1 MMKIRGKCRAHCLV
15 TLLPVLYTLLFSA
28 PTFAKKPPLTA
39 EVKDA
44 YIDMRTGPGHG
55 YPIHHALTRSEPFE
69 IRLRRTD
76 WVKIRTLDRHLKTGW
91 VHESILEAQL
101 SATEDEDQEERF
113 KRFQW
118 MIGGGDFEGASA
130 ITTSVAFKAT
140 PTLSLVA
147 EGTHILGDVSDGWM
161 LTGALRQQPFSFYRV
176 APYFQVGAGV
186 VRTQPFSTIV
196 QAEDRED
203 QTIHVGVGADIKI
216 ASRLNFFFDYRQ
228 HKVLTSRAELD
239 EVNEWRLGFNVSY

>member
-1 MMKIRGKCRAHCLV
+1 MERRGTCTTEAALIVLLV
-15 TLLPVLYTLLFSA
+15 LLALFPSTA
-28 PTFAKKPPLTA
+28 LSKKPPLTA
-39 EVKDA
+39 TVKEA
-44 YIDMRTGPGHG
+44 YIDMRTGPGYG
-55 YPIHHALTRSEPFE
+55 YPVYHALTRSDVFE

-76 WVKIRTLDRHLKTGW
+76 WVKIRTMDRHLKTGW
-91 VHESILEAQL
+91 VHESVLEQQL
-101 SATEDEDQEERF
+101 SPVEDEPQDLGF

-118 MIGGGDFEGASA
+118 MIAGGDFEGASA

-140 PTLSLVA
+140 NTLSLVG

-161 LTGALRQQPFSFYRV
+161 VTAAIRQQPFSFYRV
-176 APYFQVGAGV
+176 APYLQVGAGV

-228 HKVLTSRAELD
+228 HKVLTSRAALD

>member
-1 MMKIRGKCRAHCLV
+1 MIKPRGKRRNVPAMVLLS
-15 TLLPVLYTLLFSA
+15 TLAILSPISL
-28 PTFAKKPPLTA
+28 AKKPPLKVD
-39 EVKDA
+39 VKDA

-76 WVKIRTLDRHLKTGW
+76 WVKIRTLDRHRKTGW
-91 VHESILEAQL
+91 VHESVLEAQL
-101 SATEDEDQEERF
+101 STAEEETQDLGF

-130 ITTSVAFKAT
+130 ITTSAAFKLT
-140 PTLSLVA
+140 PNLSLVA

-161 LTGALRQQPFSFYRV
+161 LTGAVRQQPFSFYRV
-176 APYFQVGAGV
+176 APYLQVGAGV

-239 EVNEWRLGFNVSY
+239 EVNEWRVGFNVSY